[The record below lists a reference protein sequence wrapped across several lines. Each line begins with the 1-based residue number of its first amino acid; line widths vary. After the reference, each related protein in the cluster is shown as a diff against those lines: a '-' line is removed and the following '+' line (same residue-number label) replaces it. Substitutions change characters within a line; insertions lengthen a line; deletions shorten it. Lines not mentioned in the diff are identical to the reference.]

1 MLEGLRVSFGV
12 ATRLQRSSPDQPMM
26 YKDWVIPPGVSS
38 AYSPHPCQYRP
49 LYTLTFNLIP
59 GPGRHDKPPTP

>member
-26 YKDWVIPPGVSS
+26 YKDWVIPPGVILF
-38 AYSPHPCQYRP
+38 HLFHHYRH
-49 LYTLTFNLIP
+49 LFHILI
-59 GPGRHDKPPTP
+59 